1 MSTDLLDNSEIENK
15 LSAQGLAPMASHSRG
30 AACWGSMRYFGV
42 EEANRLVPLLKST
55 FEEVRTWAAR
65 AQAIT
70 RELDALGNTH
80 DALTETRREER
91 EVLIGRIREALTPLE
106 EMGLEIK
113 GTEGLVDFRARLA
126 GRTVYLCWRF
136 GESTVAHWHELDTG
150 FAGRRP
156 IEDPE
161 DFTPSY
167 LS

>member
-1 MSTDLLDNSEIENK
+1 
-15 LSAQGLAPMASHSRG
+15 MASGSRG
-30 AACWGSMRYFGV
+30 AACLGPMRYFGV

-55 FEEVRTWAAR
+55 FEQVHTWAAR

-70 RELDALGNTH
+70 RELESLGGRH

-91 EVLIGRIREALTPLE
+91 EVLIQRIREALNPLE

-126 GRTVYLCWRF
+126 GRSVYLCWRF
-136 GESTVAHWHELDTG
+136 GEPAVAHWHELDTG

-156 IEDPE
+156 IEDAE
-161 DFTPSY
+161 DFAPSY